1 MACCEPFSTV
11 RDLINFL
18 NDNNIP
24 KDSIVDILEKSG
36 LFLLIYYK

>member
-11 RDLINFL
+11 RELINYL

>member
-1 MACCEPFSTV
+1 MACCEPFPTV
-11 RDLINFL
+11 RNLVNFL

-24 KDSIVDILEKSG
+24 KDSIVDILEKNG

>member
-18 NDNNIP
+18 NENDIP

-36 LFLLIYYK
+36 LLLLIYYK